1 MENAPDWK
9 QPPQDKE
16 DSGEIDSILGNE
28 KKCESKMSKKIETEE
43 EHSGLAEPQNAARTE
58 QSVSKNPDSSIDL
71 EPDKNLERFYCCK
84 KEKTLGS
91 SHVESQEV
99 DIKKKS
105 YRKKMLQ
112 KESVWQK

>member
-1 MENAPDWK
+1 MAGKFLVWRTPK
-9 QPPQDKE
+9 IGKKSHCLLVQDKE

-84 KEKTLGS
+84 KEKTLGAA
-91 SHVESQEV
+91 
-99 DIKKKS
+99 
-105 YRKKMLQ
+105 M
-112 KESVWQK
+112 